1 MASRRPRSAS
11 RSPHMPRIGLT
22 TFVEA
27 TRWPHG
33 LRGGHA
39 WALRSPQMPHMGL
52 RFAMAQNTVEEQPI
66 VGLGRSEPIAKLG
79 QRIRAC
85 TTLPDASQ
93 AKRRIRARTTHPNSS
108 SGSSHISERVAVSET
123 AAMATPGVSMV
134 EEGKL
139 PPKAPPQPKV
149 ADLRINLNTINSVA
163 KEIRGSVKLKR
174 IMQAILSLGNA
185 LNQGT
190 ARGSAIGFRLDSL
203 LKLSDIRARNNKM
216 TLLHYLCKVLEE
228 KLPEVLDFHKN
239 LVFLEAASK
248 LEFKIL
254 AEEMQAISNG
264 VKNVEQELISSNND
278 DPPVSETFCE
288 HLKRFLVV
296 AEAEVRSLTSLYTAV
311 NRNADA
317 LVQYFGEDPARCSFE
332 QVISTLF
339 NFTRMFERAHEENSK
354 QQELERKRAHREA
367 EQAKMKLAMHKND
380 KKTPNS
386 K

>member
-33 LRGGHA
+33 LRGGHVLA
-39 WALRSPQMPHMGL
+39 SLPSWRPRAGLAITADATHGPHVCDG
-52 RFAMAQNTVEEQPI
+52 AKHS
-66 VGLGRSEPIAKLG
+66 GR
-79 QRIRAC
+79 
-85 TTLPDASQ
+85 T
-93 AKRRIRARTTHPNSS
+93 
-108 SGSSHISERVAVSET
+108 
-123 AAMATPGVSMV
+123 
-134 EEGKL
+134 
-139 PPKAPPQPKV
+139 V

-203 LKLSDIRARNNKM
+203 LKLSDICARNNKM

-254 AEEMQAISNG
+254 AEEMQAISKG

-332 QVISTLF
+332 QEESEHAAGRTSAAVTLLLRARCSVCHPDDLCATGAAQSPAAQICVLF
-339 NFTRMFERAHEENSK
+339 LASMEKWDESNKMPPFILSDVGYLYLPHSVPSAGVLSKWVSEEATACDYRVVFFDDEAPRGLVERGFVSFIW
-354 QQELERKRAHREA
+354 
-367 EQAKMKLAMHKND
+367 
-380 KKTPNS
+380 
-386 K
+386 